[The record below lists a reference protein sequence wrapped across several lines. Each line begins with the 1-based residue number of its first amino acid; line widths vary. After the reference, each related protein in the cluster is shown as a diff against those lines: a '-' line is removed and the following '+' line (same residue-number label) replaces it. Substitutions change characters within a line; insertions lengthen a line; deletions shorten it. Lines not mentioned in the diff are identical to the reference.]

1 MCGACAVA
9 RDARGALGAL
19 GAREQE
25 ALNARSIALLGRYE
39 RVALS
44 SLERAFAA
52 IFVERTG
59 INTDPP
65 ANEAD
70 GKSGVRERDVI
81 QERSSCTTLPLLNHV
96 VF

>member
-1 MCGACAVA
+1 M
-9 RDARGALGAL
+9 
-19 GAREQE
+19 
-25 ALNARSIALLGRYE
+25 
-39 RVALS
+39 S

-70 GKSGVRERDVI
+70 GRSGVRERDAL
-81 QERSSCTTLPLLNHV
+81 QERSDVLLGLVYVASRTLRHNLEGLKSFSGVKLPQEVIRTSLC
-96 VF
+96 VFVRKNLRR